1 MLSVKMN
8 INFIKK
14 LVALVEEMDVE
25 EVEIRRFW
33 TSVRVRKNS
42 RGSAEA
48 STTTPRN
55 PATEVAES
63 KAEESVPRRDSGS
76 SVAISAPMVGTF
88 YRAPA
93 PDAPPYV
100 EVGARIRKGQIICIV
115 EAMKIMNEIESE
127 VSGIVTDILVKNE
140 DPVEYNQ
147 ELFLIKPE

>member
-1 MLSVKMN
+1 MN
-8 INFIKK
+8 INFIRK

-33 TSVRVRKNS
+33 TSIRIRKNS
-42 RGSAEA
+42 SGVVEQIES
-48 STTTPRN
+48 TPRKRSK
-55 PATEVAES
+55 EVIE
-63 KAEESVPRRDSGS
+63 KSVGEPEAARFDEN
-76 SVAISAPMVGTF
+76 VAAVAAPMVGTF
-88 YRAPA
+88 FRAPA

-100 EVGARIRKGQIICIV
+100 EIGDRIRKGQIICIV

-147 ELFLIKPE
+147 ELFLIKSE